1 MTDKE
6 LINWCKEESLHNR
19 YIKFPEELF
28 ISLTLH
34 QAELIVKNFGS
45 NTLIMLPEKEIKF
58 FDWLKEEDPEVWNDL
73 WSENAIDEP
82 YTVAIGFL
90 PILLEQKRG
99 FPICDL
105 LKCDNYY
112 FSKTHFIAPESN
124 MMLDSVKERFMAHQ
138 PLTIGQ
144 LLVLEISVAPIDIW
158 RFAFNHNLK
167 LEDSKNA
174 VKSLVDDK
182 IIIHLNTA
190 EQLAAFVELSE

>member
-6 LINWCKEESLHNR
+6 LINWCKEETKEKK

-28 ISLTLH
+28 LSLTLH
-34 QAELIVKNFGS
+34 QAKLIAQRFGS
-45 NTLIMLPEKEIKF
+45 HTLIMLPEKEIAF
-58 FDWLKEEDPEVWNDL
+58 FNWLKEQAPEVWDDL

-82 YTVAIGFL
+82 YTVAVGFL
-90 PILLEQKRG
+90 PMLIEKKRG

-105 LKCDNYY
+105 LNCDNYY
-112 FSKTHFIAPESN
+112 FAKMHIITPESE

-144 LLVLEISVAPIDIW
+144 LLLLEISVAPIDIW

-167 LEDSKNA
+167 LEDVKKA
-174 VKSLVDDK
+174 VEGLVEDK
-182 IIIHLNTA
+182 VLIHLSKA
-190 EQLAAFVELSE
+190 EQLAAFVE

>member
-6 LINWCKEESLHNR
+6 LINWCEEETQHHR

-28 ISLTLH
+28 LSLTKH
-34 QAELIVKNFGS
+34 QAKLIAQKFGS
-45 NTLIMLPEKEIKF
+45 NTLIMLPEKEIEF
-58 FDWLKEEDPEVWNDL
+58 FNWLKKEDINVWNDL

-82 YTVAIGFL
+82 YTVAVGFL
-90 PILLEQKRG
+90 PMLIEEKRG

-112 FSKTHFIAPESN
+112 FAKMHIITPESE
-124 MMLDSVKERFMAHQ
+124 MMLDSVKERFMANQ

-144 LLVLEISVAPIDIW
+144 LLLLEISIAPIDIW

-174 VKSLVDDK
+174 VKSLVEDK
-182 IIIHLNTA
+182 VLIHLITA
-190 EQLAAFVELSE
+190 EQLAAFVELVE